1 MQFAGFLSL
10 LATFWNLTSTRLLTY
25 DIEKWS
31 FLEKSSDTLNTNHIF
46 YQYLNPIYAIKN
58 SGPAL
63 PILIYIWCF
72 LIFVIFE
79 DRIMKILR
87 KLKVDIFD
95 ESKFDYVESYD
106 SHVSRHRARVHSEP
120 QSNS

>member
-31 FLEKSSDTLNTNHIF
+31 FLEKYSDTLNTNHIF

-95 ESKFDYVESYD
+95 ESKFDYVEGFRPYF
-106 SHVSRHRARVHSEP
+106 
-120 QSNS
+120 